1 MKQRRII
8 CEPAMNLQ
16 GKTNNTITLWF
27 YCIRTKMES
36 GLFVDPWKALPI
48 KKMMQN
54 PGFTDIGVSGIES
67 VLFSCSGNNIKSSII
82 IDADNLPELVH
93 DIMIFLPVFQRIN
106 LLGTRSRRK

>member
-1 MKQRRII
+1 
-8 CEPAMNLQ
+8 
-16 GKTNNTITLWF
+16 
-27 YCIRTKMES
+27 MES